1 MSKVL
6 ISLSILLVAP
16 ATAAI
21 SSGLISRSGIRALVN
36 RLKLKGSI
44 CLSVLARLANGVK
57 SKDLV
62 GQLRQAGSFGDFTS
76 RILRDAKPDPG
87 QNLYAPLDMS
97 ILNCRVRII
106 ELNDGNAVIDAFA
119 VEICGTIR
127 APEDMRNATLRISI
141 LDITDGSAEAKAV
154 RARNPQGAPSGK
166 SNGSE
171 FCYVAELGRLPRQTT
186 TLDDWTCVARL
197 HSDGQ
202 EFCRRGKRTLRFDTS
217 ILSADGGLEFAH
229 AWCTFVYDNPMPGYV
244 DLQENDERTKVLTV
258 ALAFAVSA
266 ADGKLY
272 DCEVELI
279 QNWARDNVLESR
291 AQTSDQA
298 RGKLE
303 KALSTTV
310 AFFSKGNKLDTC
322 RLCEE
327 VVEIAPVGH
336 RYEILDLCLR
346 VAQANGSVAAE
357 EMAILKDLASWLE
370 IDREK
375 FRTMVEK
382 ILPLDMHEVMDINDL
397 LGITSDM
404 SKEKTRK
411 HLNKEYSK
419 WNSRVTSANPEIQTQ
434 ADQMLKIIA
443 EARGQYV
450 SAGR

>member
-1 MSKVL
+1 V
-6 ISLSILLVAP
+6 
-16 ATAAI
+16 AAI
-21 SSGLISRSGIRALVN
+21 SCGLISRSGIAELVN
-36 RLKLKGSI
+36 HLKLKGLI
-44 CLSVLARLANGVK
+44 CFSVLARLANGAK

-76 RILRDAKPDPG
+76 RILRDAEPEAG
-87 QNLYAPLDMS
+87 QDLYAPLDMS
-97 ILNCRVRII
+97 ILNCRVRMV
-106 ELNDGNAVIDAFA
+106 ELKEGHTVLDAFA
-119 VEICGTIR
+119 VEICGLIHAPDDIR
-127 APEDMRNATLRISI
+127 SATLRISI

-154 RARNPQGAPSGK
+154 RARNPQGAPSGE

-171 FCYVAELGRLPRQTT
+171 FSYVAELGRLPHQTT

-197 HSDGQ
+197 RSDGQ
-202 EFCRRGKRTLRFDTS
+202 EFYRRGRRTLRFDTS
-217 ILSADGGLEFAH
+217 ILSTDGGPEFAH
-229 AWCTFVYDNPMPGYV
+229 AWCTFVYDNPLPGYV

-303 KALSTTV
+303 KALNTTV
-310 AFFSKGNKLDTC
+310 AFFSEGNKLDTC

-346 VAQANGSVAAE
+346 VVQANGSVAAE
-357 EMAILKDLASWLE
+357 EMAILKDLASRLE
-370 IDREK
+370 IDPEK
-375 FRTMVEK
+375 FRAMAEK
-382 ILPLDMHEVMDINDL
+382 ILPLDMHQVMDINDL
-397 LGITSDM
+397 LGITSGM

-419 WNSRVTSANPEIQTQ
+419 WNSRVTSANPEIQTR
-434 ADQMLKIIA
+434 ADQMLKLIA

>member
-1 MSKVL
+1 M
-6 ISLSILLVAP
+6 IPLSILAAVSI
-16 ATAAI
+16 AAI
-21 SSGLISRSGIRALVN
+21 SSGLISRSGIAELVN
-36 RLKLKGSI
+36 HLKLKGSI
-44 CLSVLARLANGVK
+44 YFSVLTRLANGVK

-62 GQLRQAGSFGDFTS
+62 GHLRQAGSLGDFTS
-76 RILRDAKPDPG
+76 RMLRDVEPDPG
-87 QNLYAPLDMS
+87 QDLYAPLDMS
-97 ILNCRVRII
+97 ILNCRVRTV
-106 ELNDGNAVIDAFA
+106 ELKEGDTVLDAFA
-119 VEICGTIR
+119 VEICGSIN

-141 LDITDGSAEAKAV
+141 LDITDGSAEAKPV
-154 RARNPQGAPSGK
+154 RARDPQGASSGA

-186 TLDDWTCVARL
+186 TLGDWTSVARL
-197 HSDGQ
+197 RSDGQ

-217 ILSADGGLEFAH
+217 ILSADGGRELAC
-229 AWCTFVYDNPMPGYV
+229 AWCTFVYDNPLPGYV
-244 DLQENDERTKVLTV
+244 DLQENTERTKVLTV

-279 QNWARDNVLESR
+279 KDWARENVLGSP

-298 RGKLE
+298 CGKLE
-303 KALSTTV
+303 KALSTTI
-310 AFFSKGNKLDTC
+310 AFFSEGNKLDTYG
-322 RLCEE
+322 LCEE
-327 VVEIAPVGH
+327 IAEIVPVGQ
-336 RYEILDLCLR
+336 RYEVLDLCLR

-370 IDREK
+370 VDGEK

-382 ILPLDMHEVMDINDL
+382 ILPVDMHEVMDIHDL

-411 HLNKEYSK
+411 HLNREYSK

-450 SAGR
+450 TAGR

>member
-6 ISLSILLVAP
+6 ILLSILLLAS
-16 ATAAI
+16 TAVI
-21 SSGLISRSGIRALVN
+21 LSGLISCSGIRVLVN
-36 RLKLKGSI
+36 RLKLKGST

-62 GQLRQAGSFGDFTS
+62 GQLKQAGSFGDFTS
-76 RILRDAKPDPG
+76 QILRDAKPDPD

-97 ILNCRVRII
+97 ILNCRVRMI
-106 ELNDGNAVIDAFA
+106 EQKEGNTVIDAFA
-119 VEICGTIR
+119 VEICGLIH
-127 APEDMRNATLRISI
+127 APDDMRSATLRISI
-141 LDITDGSAEAKAV
+141 LDITDGSSEAKAV
-154 RARNPQGAPSGK
+154 RARNPQGAPSGE
-166 SNGSE
+166 SNSSE
-171 FCYVAELGRLPRQTT
+171 FCYAAELGRLPRQTT

-197 HSDGQ
+197 CSDGQ
-202 EFCRRGKRTLRFDTS
+202 EFCRRGRRTLRFDTS
-217 ILSADGGLEFAH
+217 VLSADGGLEFAH
-229 AWCTFVYDNPMPGYV
+229 AWCTFVYDNPLPGYI

-272 DCEVELI
+272 DCEVGLI
-279 QNWARDNVLESR
+279 QNWARDNVLDSR
-291 AQTSDQA
+291 ARTSDQA

-310 AFFSKGNKLDTC
+310 AFFSEGNKLDTC

-346 VAQANGSVAAE
+346 VTQANGSVAVE
-357 EMAILKDLASWLE
+357 EMAILKDLASRLE
-370 IDREK
+370 IDPEK

-419 WNSRVTSANPEIQTQ
+419 WNSRVTSASPEIQTQ

-443 EARGQYV
+443 EARGQCV
-450 SAGR
+450 SAGL